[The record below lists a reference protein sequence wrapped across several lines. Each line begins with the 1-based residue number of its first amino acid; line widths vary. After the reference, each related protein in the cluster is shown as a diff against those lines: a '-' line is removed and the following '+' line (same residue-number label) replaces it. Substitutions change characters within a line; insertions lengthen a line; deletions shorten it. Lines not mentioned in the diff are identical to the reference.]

1 MLPLL
6 GVLALLTLVAIG
18 GKSQGA
24 SGTSSVPPSFPLPR
38 SYGVPFARGRGKV
51 WPVVTGAPA
60 RLSVPY
66 FPLSSPTTLI
76 DPFGGAP
83 VGARAFHASR
93 ESGKRWHAGVDL
105 FASPGDAIVAMGD
118 GVVVGPATGYVGL
131 GALVVDH
138 GSHVVLY
145 GEMELAPGLKTGDV
159 VKAGQRLGTARE
171 SLGTSPGAV
180 RSTMLHLET
189 WERDHAPKAF
199 TPWYQGSS
207 PPTGLLDPTLFL
219 LSTAEAV
226 RAG

>member
-6 GVLALLTLVAIG
+6 AALALLTLVAVG
-18 GKSQGA
+18 GKGRAA
-24 SGTSSVPPSFPLPR
+24 SDGGQPSFPMPR

-76 DPFGGAP
+76 DPFGHAP

-105 FASPGDAIVAMGD
+105 FAAPGDAIVAMGD

-138 GSHVVLY
+138 GTHVVLY
-145 GEMELAPGLKTGDV
+145 GEMELAPGLKPGDA

-189 WERDHAPKAF
+189 WERAHAPKAF
-199 TPWYQGSS
+199 TPWYQGS
-207 PPTGLLDPTLFL
+207 PPPSGLLDPTLFL